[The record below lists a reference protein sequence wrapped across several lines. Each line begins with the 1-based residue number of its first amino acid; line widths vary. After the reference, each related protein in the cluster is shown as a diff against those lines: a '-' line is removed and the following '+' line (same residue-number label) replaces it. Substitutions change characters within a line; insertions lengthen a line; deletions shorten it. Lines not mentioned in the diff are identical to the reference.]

1 METIGWD
8 VSRVPET
15 IGWDVSRVPET
26 IDWDV
31 SRRPD
36 VANDVIGAKILDL
49 LVSTPVFSFF
59 FRDVGT
65 EEKIEGFVF

>member
-1 METIGWD
+1 MPENIGWD

-15 IGWDVSRVPET
+15 IGWDM
-26 IDWDV
+26 

-49 LVSTPVFSFF
+49 LVSTTI
-59 FRDVGT
+59 DV
-65 EEKIEGFVF
+65 

>member
-1 METIGWD
+1 MPRVPENIGWD

-15 IGWDVSRVPET
+15 IG
-26 IDWDV
+26 WDV

-49 LVSTPVFSFF
+49 LVSTPLFLFF
-59 FRDVGT
+59 FEMWVRRKRERVLFSDT
-65 EEKIEGFVF
+65 L